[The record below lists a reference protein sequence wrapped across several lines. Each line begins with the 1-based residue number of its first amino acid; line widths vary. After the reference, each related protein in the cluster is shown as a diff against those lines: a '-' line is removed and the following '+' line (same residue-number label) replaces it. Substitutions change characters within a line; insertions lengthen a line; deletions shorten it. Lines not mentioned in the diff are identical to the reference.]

1 MNYNKSFVGCM
12 MANLLHTDAT
22 GIGVYS
28 HSIISLWSG
37 PMPTDEQLETIY
49 QASRWDAV
57 GGMTGRWATTDL
69 PALGCVELA
78 RWSKN
83 TNNSLI
89 RNKLSANRVRHFYSK
104 DEQPFNILQA
114 GQATFFTMTINGTG
128 TLVAGQTANTQCM
141 ILVVGTVGDLNSN
154 ADMRIAFTNIVPGTY
169 IKPGDLDFRFGPDFP
184 SEADV
189 EPEYNPESDDTTG
202 WTQIANT
209 GSTLIDSNTWTNV
222 LSDAQYGIK
231 VVGANGG
238 VAYISKAN
246 MNMANVITPDM
257 WNPDAPMSDVS
268 TSSVLLHDE
277 INGTQMSAGDS
288 TLILVG
294 RMSGQVAWNTGN
306 VKFDYLSG
314 DMPTAPATFWI
325 R

>member
-154 ADMRIAFTNIVPGTY
+154 ADMRIAYTNIVPGTY
-169 IKPGDLDFRFGPDFP
+169 IKPGDLDFRFGPDFQ
-184 SEADV
+184 EG
-189 EPEYNPESDDTTG
+189 EPESNPEPEG
-202 WTQIANT
+202 
-209 GSTLIDSNTWTNV
+209 
-222 LSDAQYGIK
+222 
-231 VVGANGG
+231 
-238 VAYISKAN
+238 
-246 MNMANVITPDM
+246 TP
-257 WNPDAPMSDVS
+257 
-268 TSSVLLHDE
+268 
-277 INGTQMSAGDS
+277 
-288 TLILVG
+288 
-294 RMSGQVAWNTGN
+294 
-306 VKFDYLSG
+306 
-314 DMPTAPATFWI
+314 
-325 R
+325 